1 MGRRYKQTPKE
12 VAAQAE
18 RTRKLKEKTTDPTKW
33 GGRTVTGMSRSA
45 LRANLSTA
53 RAVANAAGNPDYAKA
68 IGVRAMLL
76 RQLLLGPPD
85 GEIEDGFDKGLDF
98 ETLMSKGNFNLG
110 GVWKSQCVIGNAG
123 EWAAARKRYKDWNP
137 AEEEQQVI
145 AGSLYFPRSSTHPAG
160 PDRPLDDAYTWKGT
174 PIIELNKGELFTIL
188 QELDSEAVRLNIT
201 WHEQHSRIPQLR
213 ALEIRALVIGTLS
226 GIQDGPNGGLTDTTV
241 WSLLGQRNR
250 RVATPSEWK
259 TARER
264 WAKTHTPTTNTPTQ
278 ETNTM
283 SEEKSTTAIITS
295 ALKRGAAMGV
305 IGTVNRKTVL
315 GIESKLGDNY
325 PEALKS
331 EAGRKAMEVALPSL
345 VLAALPYLEEKG
357 LAPGAAYIEQAATM
371 AVEDAARDGA
381 AQLAE
386 VLMIM
391 LMPVFEE
398 YRTAGKMLAEDLVE
412 VTDFGEAVK
421 TKRKRKVKATVS

>member
-33 GGRTVTGMSRSA
+33 GGRTVTGMSRSTV
-45 LRANLSTA
+45 LFNLSTA

-145 AGSLYFPRSSTHPAG
+145 A
-160 PDRPLDDAYTWKGT
+160 DDAYTWKGT

-213 ALEIRALVIGTLS
+213 ALEIRALVIGTLNGVS
-226 GIQDGPNGGLTDTTV
+226 DGPNKGMTDTTV

-357 LAPGAAYIEQAATM
+357 LAPGADYIEQAATM

>member
-33 GGRTVTGMSRSA
+33 GGRTVTGMSRSTV
-45 LRANLSTA
+45 LFNLSTA
-53 RAVANAAGNPDYAKA
+53 RTVANAAGNPDYAKA

-85 GEIEDGFDKGLDF
+85 GEIEDGPDVGLTF
-98 ETLMSKGNFNLG
+98 ETLMSKDTIRLGVMKNYARIILGNT
-110 GVWKSQCVIGNAG
+110 G

-137 AEEEQQVI
+137 AEEQQVI
-145 AGSLYFPRSSTHPAG
+145 A
-160 PDRPLDDAYTWKGT
+160 DDAYTWKGT
-174 PIIELNKGELFTIL
+174 PIIEFNKGELFTIL
-188 QELDSEAVRLNIT
+188 QELDSEAVRLNFT

-213 ALEIRALVIGTLS
+213 ALEIRALVIGTLN
-226 GIQDGPNGGLTDTTV
+226 GVKDGPNKGLTEDNV
-241 WSLLGQRNR
+241 WLNAEANVAVR
-250 RVATPSEWK
+250 RRIASAIEWQVAADRFHKSTPS
-259 TARER
+259 
-264 WAKTHTPTTNTPTQ
+264 TPTTNTPTQ

-283 SEEKSTTAIITS
+283 SEENSTVAVITS

-305 IGTVNRKTVL
+305 VGTVNRKTVL
-315 GIESKLGDNY
+315 GIEAKLGDNY

-345 VLAALPYLEEKG
+345 VLAALPYLNEKG